1 MKAKEPYYMFKKSVI
16 FILGLM
22 FISQVGYGEE
32 VLDNS
37 SAQIE
42 NTQIQKNPQYEKYV
56 AIYKRLQKTYPQAS
70 KEEIKNY
77 ALEILQ
83 EKNTVDQENEYNKKY
98 SEVKHSLENVEN

>member
-1 MKAKEPYYMFKKSVI
+1 MFKKSVI